1 MNTSVIQFFI
11 VFGLLKFLVTQLF
24 DNLKGN
30 VLLRKRIRISNLVN
44 VLLLKN

>member
-1 MNTSVIQFFI
+1 MNTSVIQFLI
-11 VFGLLKFLVTQLF
+11 VFGLLKFFVTQLF